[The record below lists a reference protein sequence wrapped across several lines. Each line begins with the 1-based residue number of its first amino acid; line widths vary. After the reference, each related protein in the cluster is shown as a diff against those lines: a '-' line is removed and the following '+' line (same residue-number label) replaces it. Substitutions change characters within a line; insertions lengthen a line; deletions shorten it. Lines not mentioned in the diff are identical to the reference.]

1 LNGKYISTD
10 NGSTCKIFSPGNAPV
25 YLAPQVMATGNLPLV
40 VPSPAP
46 LVQPFQ
52 AIHPIMVPA
61 ASSMIPGKYM

>member
-1 LNGKYISTD
+1 MQK
-10 NGSTCKIFSPGNAPV
+10 FQGNAPV